1 MPQLRG
7 TQMANIVYLN
17 PVATLPRDVLPSEM
31 SDSCE
36 IILFPGV
43 RYERWQE
50 PSQPAAEERKRKT
63 RVKKRELEPAE

>member
-1 MPQLRG
+1 
-7 TQMANIVYLN
+7 MANIVYLN

-31 SDSCE
+31 SESCE

-50 PSQPAAEERKRKT
+50 PPQSAPQPRKRRT
-63 RVKKRELEPAE
+63 RDKKHELEPAD